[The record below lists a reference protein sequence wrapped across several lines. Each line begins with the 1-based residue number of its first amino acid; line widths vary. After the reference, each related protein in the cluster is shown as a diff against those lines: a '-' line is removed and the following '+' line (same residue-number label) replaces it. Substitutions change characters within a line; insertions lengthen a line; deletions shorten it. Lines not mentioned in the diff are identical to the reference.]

1 LHEKAALRLDIESWR
16 GKSLSDEELAGF
28 DLVGLLG
35 HTAKIEIEL
44 TQKTA
49 EFEGGNPKI
58 AALREPAGGTQ
69 KVATKNEQRAFD
81 LEVYCNEFNGKS
93 SPETKL
99 MCDVFDEL
107 PAWQQKEIEES
118 FEYQAANDSDSAPT
132 QTVSASV
139 ASDNLET
146 ISEEG
151 SQGLKSDDIPF

>member
-1 LHEKAALRLDIESWR
+1 
-16 GKSLSDEELAGF
+16 
-28 DLVGLLG
+28 
-35 HTAKIEIEL
+35 
-44 TQKTA
+44 
-49 EFEGGNPKI
+49 
-58 AALREPAGGTQ
+58 
-69 KVATKNEQRAFD
+69 